1 MAEPIIKPVGTGF
14 EPVWLWTVPSTGQYL
29 IFNISWS
36 VITSHDFQEFISLNR
51 FSLIPWRPHHIQGS
65 KDGPSVNS
73 HVQLTQDSTVRVA
86 GTVPV
91 GLNLDM
97 ETSTSQK
104 PSFVHQKH
112 HHICQWID
120 KHPWWSHVPLFLH
133 SDWMSSWQ
141 TTKIRPQ
148 LFFKISP
155 LGQSSYSSATFQN
168 ATIFIHDHH
177 QRSWDLKWRS
187 QDCWRSSWS

>member
-14 EPVWLWTVPSTGQYL
+14 QPVWLWTVPSTGKYL

-51 FSLIPWRPHHIQGS
+51 FSLIPWG
-65 KDGPSVNS
+65 
-73 HVQLTQDSTVRVA
+73 LSTSRAQRMDCPYISMSRVA

-91 GLNLDM
+91 GRNLDM
-97 ETSTSQK
+97 ETETFQK

-155 LGQSSYSSATFQN
+155 LGQSSYSSATFQI
-168 ATIFIHDHH
+168 AAIFFHDHH